1 MLHALDLPAAAF
13 SEVGTRGLPPTQ
25 WRTLNVPGISVRVAE
40 MVAALGRAGGDT
52 KLLTFERDPAIE
64 AIVGSWPRRFET
76 ERAHAM
82 GFAPA
87 EDIDAAIQSHLAET
101 LEPATAG

>member
-1 MLHALDLPAAAF
+1 MKLSLTPTLPLTTD
-13 SEVGTRGLPPTQ
+13 SK
-25 WRTLNVPGISVRVAE
+25 TLTSPNQ
-40 MVAALGRAGGDT
+40 VAALGRAGGDT

-64 AIVGSWPRRFET
+64 AIVGSWPRNFET
-76 ERAHAM
+76 DRAHAM

-101 LEPATAG
+101 LEATSAR

>member
-1 MLHALDLPAAAF
+1 M
-13 SEVGTRGLPPTQ
+13 
-25 WRTLNVPGISVRVAE
+25 
-40 MVAALGRAGGDT
+40 AALGRAGGDT

-64 AIVGSWPRRFET
+64 AIVGSWPRNFET
-76 ERAHAM
+76 DRAHTM

-101 LEPATAG
+101 LEATSAR

>member
-1 MLHALDLPAAAF
+1 MTTDPNPNPC
-13 SEVGTRGLPPTQ
+13 TPNQ
-25 WRTLNVPGISVRVAE
+25 
-40 MVAALGRAGGDT
+40 VAALGRAGGDT

-64 AIVGSWPRRFET
+64 AIVGSWPRNFET

-87 EDIDAAIQSHLAET
+87 DDIDAAIKSHLQET
-101 LEPATAG
+101 FEDASATRIR